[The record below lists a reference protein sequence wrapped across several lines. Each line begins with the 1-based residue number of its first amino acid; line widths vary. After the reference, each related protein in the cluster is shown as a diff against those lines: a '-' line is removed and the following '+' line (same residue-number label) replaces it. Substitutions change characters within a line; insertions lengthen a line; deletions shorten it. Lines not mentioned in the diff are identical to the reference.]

1 MAHGSPL
8 LFLVVLTIKKLPIID
23 CLVAVVI
30 SSTLH
35 HYFLGVIQ
43 LCPFIAED
51 LEAQKGQNNL
61 LKVTQLISSRL
72 GVQKY
77 TLASK
82 SMFSTSTHY

>member
-1 MAHGSPL
+1 MGSPL
-8 LFLVVLTIKKLPIID
+8 FFLVVLTIKKLPIID
-23 CLVAVVI
+23 CLVGVI

-35 HYFLGVIQ
+35 RDFLSVLQ

-51 LEAQKGQNNL
+51 LEAQKGQTNL

-82 SMFSTSTHY
+82 SIFSTSTHY